1 MSDYKIELCKKCVN
15 KSFDST
21 QGIVCG
27 LTSAKPTFQMTCQDF
42 VKDVAEERRLN
53 EREAAANASYG
64 FEDEQG
70 RSTPVWKIVLNVI
83 IFIVV
88 IVRLIAAF
96 AQ

>member
-15 KSFDST
+15 KSFDSS

-27 LTSAKPTFQMTCQDF
+27 LTKAKPTFQMTCQDF

-53 EREAAANASYG
+53 ERAALENASYDHG
-64 FEDEQG
+64 NQQES
-70 RSTPVWKIVLNVI
+70 STPVWKIVLNVI
-83 IFIVV
+83 IFIVI
-88 IVRLIAAF
+88 IVKLIAAF